1 MSSCALYAHKSW
13 RCVCGH
19 ASHVWNRE
27 CQNLLNRSCS
37 SSTRH
42 WSVHL
47 SVLHNPSAA
56 HLMDAFEGLQRW
68 PIRRS
73 DETLVAG
80 YAPSR
85 IWNSPMASTKKK
97 TQNSRSGRSNRYRL
111 HLTTL
116 HCTSLKYPL
125 QLRNFYLSAELFNP
139 CCIVVVYQP
148 PQKCQS
154 SQICKHVGF
163 LQRKSWVK

>member
-1 MSSCALYAHKSW
+1 MRVWACLTCLKPGMSES
-13 RCVCGH
+13 
-19 ASHVWNRE
+19 
-27 CQNLLNRSCS
+27 
-37 SSTRH
+37 
-42 WSVHL
+42 
-47 SVLHNPSAA
+47 
-56 HLMDAFEGLQRW
+56 FEQIMFQFNTPLKCPPIGSPQPFCRTFDGC
-68 PIRRS
+68 IRR
-73 DETLVAG
+73 TTKVANTEK
-80 YAPSR
+80 R
-85 IWNSPMASTKKK
+85 WNSGGRLCAQQDLKFTNGLNKKK
-97 TQNSRSGRSNRYRL
+97 TQNSRSGRSNHYRL